1 MGVPIV
7 HLLVEEIEPVLS
19 SRFAAEELRAR
30 IERELTGGADVVVS
44 FEGVIAISPS
54 FADELFAKMP
64 PEAERSGRLRF
75 VDLSEDLLAIARFVK
90 EGRGRS

>member
-1 MGVPIV
+1 MVTIR
-7 HLLVEEIEPVLS
+7 LVDAYGSVLS

-30 IERELTGGADVVVS
+30 IERELAGGAAVVVS
-44 FEGVIAISPS
+44 LEGVIAISPS

-64 PEAERSGRLRF
+64 PEAESSGRLRF

>member
-1 MGVPIV
+1 MGVPVV
-7 HLLVEEIEPVLS
+7 HLLAKELEPVVS

-30 IERELTGGADVVVS
+30 IEHELAGGAEVVIS
-44 FEGVIAISPS
+44 FEGVVAISPS

-75 VDLSEDLLAIARFVK
+75 VGLSEDLLAIARFVR
-90 EGRGRS
+90 EGRRRS